1 MLLCTWNAEEPD
13 RARFGFFA
21 TAAADIG
28 DTDSGPLNQPQI
40 VRER

>member
-1 MLLCTWNAEEPD
+1 MHVERRRTRPSEI
-13 RARFGFFA
+13 GFFA

-28 DTDSGPLNQPQI
+28 DADSGPLNQPQI